1 MGRSVSR
8 ESVEVRPGFS
18 VDMTGQQR
26 AFWSTLTSVPVGDQ
40 VSTEELCTKLD
51 IEIRNLRV
59 LKNKVGRLVSPA
71 YIIKSK
77 WGWFLQFGSG
87 FGSGCGVYTDRCFG
101 VGFGV
106 VVFYESSGES
116 YMSTSG
122 VSSQKLPVV
131 KVAGVVGRYSWWC

>member
-40 VSTEELCTKLD
+40 VSTEELSTKLD

-77 WGWFLQFGSG
+77 WGG
-87 FGSGCGVYTDRCFG
+87 FYSLVPVSDQAA
-101 VGFGV
+101 
-106 VVFYESSGES
+106 ESTPTVASES
-116 YMSTSG
+116 
-122 VSSQKLPVV
+122 VSE
-131 KVAGVVGRYSWWC
+131 